1 MSQQPLIIVVG
12 GDELAL
18 RVCEELCSTRGH
30 DVVLL
35 WEADN
40 ALAERAKAFGAAFV
54 GLPPNEYESLR
65 TVGVMH
71 ATSIMPVSDDD
82 RLNLQVALKARD
94 LNPKIRVVV
103 RQFNRTLGRK
113 IEQNLPD
120 CSAVSASSHAAATY
134 AGAAVDAGCF
144 FAVQFPDFDGELL
157 GFSDRTAADF
167 RLADTTVAEAERKI
181 GARIISVGGQ
191 IAFEM
196 HHRLDPQERVIAFG
210 PMTALRD
217 SWPKPK
223 KAPFKF
229 ALSMRFKAD
238 RAEFVRALRR
248 VEPVLV
254 KIFCVGLAVYVL
266 ASLFFMFALKLDV
279 TRSLYFVMTTMSTTG
294 YGDISPGGTR
304 GAPAL
309 SYYAAMFIMV
319 AGLAISGVFIAAMS
333 SALSRAQ
340 ITALRGLRR
349 LRENDHVVVC
359 GAGNV
364 GTRVIDF
371 LLRMKQKV
379 VVVEQNPDSLL
390 IERARNR
397 QIDLLTGDASNDVT
411 LNFCDLPHA
420 RSLVALTQSDTA
432 NLEVGLGARAKC
444 PELSVVLRV
453 MDPAFA
459 HSIGRQFA
467 ITRSFSTTE
476 LTAPAIAGLSRFP
489 GTRGRIS
496 FDNEDYTVGERLQG
510 AIPAPPPAN
519 FCIPLYVLREGNLV
533 PLHDFAEM
541 KPYDRL
547 LFIVP
552 LSQFRTTA
560 GHGEEEVRESG
571 AQLAASIH
579 PV

>member
-1 MSQQPLIIVVG
+1 MSQQPLIIVCG

-18 RVCEELCSTRGH
+18 RVCEELCSTQGH

-35 WEADN
+35 WFAD
-40 ALAERAKAFGAAFV
+40 AQLAERAKGFGAAFV
-54 GLPPNEYESLR
+54 GLAPNDYESLR

-71 ATSIMPVSDDD
+71 ATSIMPVSEDD

-103 RQFNRTLGRK
+103 RQFNRTLARK

-144 FAVQFPDFDGELL
+144 FALQFPDFDGPLL
-157 GFSDRTAADF
+157 GFSQRTASDF
-167 RLADTTVAEAERKI
+167 RIGNLNVPDAEKRI
-181 GARIISVGGQ
+181 NSRIISIAGQ
-191 IAFEM
+191 TAFEM
-196 HHRLDPQERVIAFG
+196 NHVIDPGEDVVAFG
-210 PMTALRD
+210 PMTNLRD
-217 SWPKPK
+217 SWPKTAK
-223 KAPFKF
+223 EAHSGS
-229 ALSMRFKAD
+229 LSTRLRAD
-238 RAEFVRALRR
+238 RAEFLRALKRT
-248 VEPVLV
+248 EPILV
-254 KIFCVGLAVYVL
+254 KIFFAGLAIFFL
-266 ASLFFMFALKLDV
+266 ASLYFMVVMKLDF
-279 TRSLYFVMTTMSTTG
+279 TTAMYFVMTTMTTVG
-294 YGDISPGGTR
+294 YGDISPYGNK
-304 GAPAL
+304 APRLA
-309 SYYAAMFIMV
+309 YYMAMFSMI

-340 ITALRGLRR
+340 VTALRGLRR
-349 LRENDHVVVC
+349 LRANDHVIVC

-364 GTRVIDF
+364 GTRVIEF
-371 LLRMKQKV
+371 LLRMNQKV
-379 VVVEQNPDSLL
+379 VVVEQNPDNLL
-390 IERARNR
+390 IERARDR

-411 LNFCDLPHA
+411 LNFCDLSHA
-420 RSLVALTQSDTA
+420 RSLVALTENDTA

-444 PELSVVLRV
+444 PELNVILRV
-453 MDPAFA
+453 MEPAFA
-459 HSIGRQFA
+459 HSIGRQFQ
-467 ITRSFSTTE
+467 INRSFSTTE

-496 FDNEDYTVGERLQG
+496 FDNEDYNVGERLQG

-519 FCIPLYVLREGNLV
+519 FCIPLYVWREGNLV

-552 LSQFRTTA
+552 LSQFRTPAPPPAKTDE
-560 GHGEEEVRESG
+560 HDSTTE
-571 AQLAASIH
+571 LAAT
-579 PV
+579 

>member
-1 MSQQPLIIVVG
+1 MSQLPLIIVVG

-18 RVCEELCSTRGH
+18 RVCEELCSTQGH

-35 WEADN
+35 WFAD
-40 ALAERAKAFGAAFV
+40 AHLAERAKGFGAAFV
-54 GLPPNEYESLR
+54 GLAPNEYETLR

-71 ATSIMPVSDDD
+71 ATSIMPVSEDD

-120 CSAVSASSHAAATY
+120 CSAVSASSQSAATY

-144 FAVQFPDFDGELL
+144 FALQFPDFDGPLV
-157 GFSDRTAADF
+157 GFSERVASEF
-167 RLADTTVAEAERKI
+167 RVGGLTISEAEKRI
-181 GARIISVGGQ
+181 GARVISVGGET
-191 IAFEM
+191 AFQM
-196 HHRLDPQERVIAFG
+196 SRVLDPQERVVAFG

-217 SWPKPK
+217 AWPARAKESS
-223 KAPFKF
+223 AGNMSRQWN
-229 ALSMRFKAD
+229 AN
-238 RAEFVRALRR
+238 RAELRR
-248 VEPVLV
+248 TLRRIEPVLV
-254 KIFCVGLAVYVL
+254 KIAVAGVAIFFLSVFY
-266 ASLFFMFALKLDV
+266 FMFSLKLDFV
-279 TRSLYFVMTTMSTTG
+279 YSMYFVMVTMATVG
-294 YGDISPGGTR
+294 YGDITPYSNKGPIH
-304 GAPAL
+304 
-309 SYYAAMFIMV
+309 SYFAAMFIMV
-319 AGLAISGVFIAAMS
+319 VGLAISGVFIAS
-333 SALSRAQ
+333 ITSALNRAQ
-340 ITALRGLRR
+340 VTALRGLRR
-349 LRENDHVVVC
+349 LRANDHVVVC

-364 GTRVIDF
+364 GTRVIEF
-371 LLRMKQKV
+371 LLQMNQRV
-379 VVVEQNPDSLL
+379 VVIEQNPDNVL
-390 IERARNR
+390 IERARDR

-420 RSLVALTQSDTA
+420 RSLVALTESDTA

-444 PELSVVLRV
+444 PDLSVILRV
-453 MDPAFA
+453 MEPAFA
-459 HSIGRQFA
+459 HSIGRQFQ
-467 ITRSFSTTE
+467 IDRSFSTTE

-496 FDNEDYTVGERLQG
+496 FDKEDYNVGERLQG

-519 FCIPLYVLREGNLV
+519 FCIPLYVWREGNLV

-552 LSQFRTTA
+552 LSQFRTPGPAEKTA
-560 GHGEEEVRESG
+560 HHDSTE
-571 AQLAASIH
+571 LAAT
-579 PV
+579 

>member
-1 MSQQPLIIVVG
+1 MG

-18 RVCEELCSTRGH
+18 RVCEELCSTQGH

-35 WEADN
+35 WYADN
-40 ALAERAKAFGAAFV
+40 LLAERAKGFGAAYV
-54 GLPPNEYESLR
+54 GLTPNDYESLR

-71 ATSIMPVSDDD
+71 AASIMPVSEDD

-144 FAVQFPDFDGELL
+144 FALQFPDFDGELL
-157 GFSDRTAADF
+157 GFSERVATDF
-167 RLADTTVAEAERKI
+167 KIANLLVSEAEKRI
-181 GARIISVGGQ
+181 GARIISVAGQ
-191 IAFEM
+191 TAFEM
-196 HHRLDPQERVIAFG
+196 SHVIDAQERVVAFG

-217 SWPKPK
+217 CWPKAHK
-223 KAPFKF
+223 ET
-229 ALSMRFKAD
+229 SGQTMRTRFRAD
-238 RAEFVRALRR
+238 RAEFLRALKR

-254 KIFCVGLAVYVL
+254 RIFFAGLAVYFL
-266 ASLFFMFALKLDV
+266 SSAYFMYALKLDWYH
-279 TRSLYFVMTTMSTTG
+279 SLYFVMTTMTTVG
-294 YGDISPGGTR
+294 FGDISPAGTKD
-304 GAPAL
+304 APVH
-309 SYYAAMFIMV
+309 SFFMAMFIMV
-319 AGLAISGVFIAAMS
+319 AGLVISGVFIAAMS

-340 ITALRGLRR
+340 VTALRGLRR
-349 LRENDHVVVC
+349 LRANDHVVVC

-364 GTRVIDF
+364 GTRVIEF
-371 LLRMKQKV
+371 LLRMDQKV
-379 VVVEQNPDSLL
+379 VVVEQNPDNLL
-390 IERARNR
+390 IERARDR

-420 RSLVALTQSDTA
+420 RSLVALMESDTA

-444 PELSVVLRV
+444 PELSVILRV
-453 MDPAFA
+453 MEPAFA
-459 HSIGRQFA
+459 HSIGRQFQ
-467 ITRSFSTTE
+467 IDRSFSTTE

-496 FDNEDYTVGERLQG
+496 FDNEDYNVGERLQG

-519 FCIPLYVLREGNLV
+519 FCIPLYVWREGNLV

-552 LSQFRTTA
+552 LSQFRTPA
-560 GHGEEEVRESG
+560 QPAQAEHESKTP
-571 AQLAASIH
+571 LAATGGPS
-579 PV
+579 